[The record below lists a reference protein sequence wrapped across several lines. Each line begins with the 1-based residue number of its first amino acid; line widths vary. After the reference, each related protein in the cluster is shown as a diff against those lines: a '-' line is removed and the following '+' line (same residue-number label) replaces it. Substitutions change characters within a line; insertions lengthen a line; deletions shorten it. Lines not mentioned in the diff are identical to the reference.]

1 MKRIRARAVLA
12 VLAVSMA
19 ALSARA
25 QQQQGQG
32 QKRSDRPPEI
42 EKLVRLAKDP
52 DRLRKALSDPQQVQE
67 MMNLMESDAV
77 REFASDPSRVMELMT
92 EIDPIKIQ
100 EVVRSVDPN
109 ILRRAAMNRYLDQ
122 IRKRLGASDEEWAVL
137 LPRLENLIRAQQ
149 EARTGISG
157 LRGGGG
163 GAGPGGGRG
172 AGLLGPSRDKPSDLE
187 LAAEAVRLAARDP
200 DIPNRDTSLALK
212 EYRKE
217 RDKARAKLAAAEQ
230 EIRDLVTQRQ
240 EAILV
245 MLGVLE

>member
-1 MKRIRARAVLA
+1 MAALA
-12 VLAVSMA
+12 VLLAVP
-19 ALSARA
+19 SARA
-25 QQQQGQG
+25 QQQGQG

-52 DRLRKALSDPQQVQE
+52 DRLRKALSDPNQVQE
-67 MMNLMESDAV
+67 LMNLMESDAV

-109 ILRRAAMNRYLDQ
+109 ILRRAALNRYLDQ

-137 LPRLENLIRAQQ
+137 SPRLENLIRAQQ

-157 LRGGGG
+157 FRGGGG
-163 GAGPGGGRG
+163 GGGGGR
-172 AGLLGPSRDKPSDLE
+172 AGGGFFAPAREKPSDLE

-230 EIRDLVTQRQ
+230 ELRDLVTQRQ

>member
-1 MKRIRARAVLA
+1 VAVLG
-12 VLAVSMA
+12 VLLAVPCA
-19 ALSARA
+19 VA
-25 QQQQGQG
+25 QQQGQG
-32 QKRSDRPPEI
+32 QKRSERPPEI

-109 ILRRAAMNRYLDQ
+109 ILRRAALNRYLEQ
-122 IRKRLGASDEEWAVL
+122 LRKRLDASDEEWAVL
-137 LPRLENLIRAQQ
+137 APRLEHLIRAQQ

-157 LRGGGG
+157 MRGGGG
-163 GAGPGGGRG
+163 GGGGRG
-172 AGLLGPSRDKPSDLE
+172 GGFFAPSREKPSDLE

-217 RDKARAKLAAAEQ
+217 REKARAKLAAAEQ
-230 EIRDLVTQRQ
+230 ELRDLVTQRQ

>member
-1 MKRIRARAVLA
+1 MKRIRAGAVVAVLGA
-12 VLAVSMA
+12 LLVVSTA
-19 ALSARA
+19 GA
-25 QQQQGQG
+25 QDQGQG

-77 REFASDPSRVMELMT
+77 REFASDPARVMELMT

-109 ILRRAAMNRYLDQ
+109 ILRRAALNRYLEQ
-122 IRKRLGASDEEWAVL
+122 IRKRLDASDEEWAVL
-137 LPRLENLIRAQQ
+137 SPRLENLLRVQQ
-149 EARTGISG
+149 EARTGLSG
-157 LRGGGG
+157 MRGGGG
-163 GAGPGGGRG
+163 GPGGSRG
-172 AGLLGPSRDKPSDLE
+172 GLLGPSRDKPSELE

-217 RDKARAKLAAAEQ
+217 RDKARSKLAAAEQ
-230 EIRDLVTQRQ
+230 ELRDLVTQRQ

>member
-1 MKRIRARAVLA
+1 M
-12 VLAVSMA
+12 
-19 ALSARA
+19 
-25 QQQQGQG
+25 
-32 QKRSDRPPEI
+32 
-42 EKLVRLAKDP
+42 RLAKDP

-109 ILRRAAMNRYLDQ
+109 ILRRAAMNRYLEQ
-122 IRKRLGASDEEWAVL
+122 LRKRLDASDEEWAVL
-137 LPRLENLIRAQQ
+137 APRLENLIRAQQ

-157 LRGGGG
+157 MRGG

-172 AGLLGPSRDKPSDLE
+172 GGGFFAPAREKLSDLE

-217 RDKARAKLAAAEQ
+217 REKARSKLAAAEQ

>member
-1 MKRIRARAVLA
+1 MLLTVP
-12 VLAVSMA
+12 
-19 ALSARA
+19 SASA
-25 QQQQGQG
+25 QQQGQG

-52 DRLRKALSDPQQVQE
+52 ERLRKALSDPQQIQE
-67 MMNLMESDAV
+67 MMTLMESDAV

-109 ILRRAAMNRYLDQ
+109 ILRRAALNRYLEQ
-122 IRKRLGASDEEWAVL
+122 IRKRLDASDEEWAVL
-137 LPRLENLIRAQQ
+137 APRLENLIRAQQ

-157 LRGGGG
+157 MRGGGG
-163 GAGPGGGRG
+163 GGPGGSRG
-172 AGLLGPSRDKPSDLE
+172 GGFFAPSREKMSDLE

-230 EIRDLVTQRQ
+230 ELRDLVTQRQ

>member
-1 MKRIRARAVLA
+1 MKRIRHCA
-12 VLAVSMA
+12 A
-19 ALSARA
+19 ALALAMLLTVPSARA
-25 QQQQGQG
+25 QQGQG

-67 MMNLMESDAV
+67 MMTLMESDAV
-77 REFASDPSRVMELMT
+77 REFASDPSRVMELMS

-109 ILRRAAMNRYLDQ
+109 ILRRAALNRYLEQ
-122 IRKRLGASDEEWAVL
+122 LRKRLDASDEEWAVL
-137 LPRLENLIRAQQ
+137 APRLENLIRAQQ

-157 LRGGGG
+157 MRGGGG
-163 GAGPGGGRG
+163 GGGGRG
-172 AGLLGPSRDKPSDLE
+172 GGFFAPSREKPSDLE

-217 RDKARAKLAAAEQ
+217 REKARAKLAAAEQ
-230 EIRDLVTQRQ
+230 ELRDLVTQRQ

>member
-1 MKRIRARAVLA
+1 MKRIRSRAVVAVLGLLLA
-12 VLAVSMA
+12 VPCALA
-19 ALSARA
+19 
-25 QQQQGQG
+25 QQQGQG
-32 QKRSDRPPEI
+32 QKRADRPPEI

-122 IRKRLGASDEEWAVL
+122 LRKRLDATDEEWAVL
-137 LPRLENLIRAQQ
+137 APRLENLIRAQQ

-157 LRGGGG
+157 MRGGGG
-163 GAGPGGGRG
+163 GGGRG
-172 AGLLGPSRDKPSDLE
+172 GGFFAPAREKPSDLE
-187 LAAEAVRLAARDP
+187 MAAEAVRLAARDP

-217 RDKARAKLAAAEQ
+217 REKARAKLAAAEQ
-230 EIRDLVTQRQ
+230 ELRDLVTQRQ